1 MASTLGTLQPFRYRG
16 YVWDEETGL
25 YYLRSRYYKAVIF
38 RFLSNDVIVSKI
50 GEQLSTNAYIYSKN
64 NSVVCADADGT
75 DCYYVIYDNRENGKE
90 KGLRLQGEWAISF
103 LESIGHDVECAG
115 FTDIPG
121 FARAWNNIGTKKYDY
136 IVIYAHGSPGTIDCN
151 GGYLKET
158 LTEYKDSNDHYCY
171 SSKIRLSDIQVTKG
185 IILLSCNAATPD
197 SEYMTAIGMLSSKA
211 GGAPTTGS
219 AYASVNYYPGTGI
232 PKQGPGISGENSLWT
247 NISRLLYYIGARCW
261 VTFSK
266 DGYTIK

>member
-1 MASTLGTLQPFRYRG
+1 MIALIDGSGNRVVEYSYDAWGKPIQKTGTMASTLGTLQPFRYRG

-103 LESIGHDVECAG
+103 LESIGHD
-115 FTDIPG
+115 T
-121 FARAWNNIGTKKYDY
+121 
-136 IVIYAHGSPGTIDCN
+136 
-151 GGYLKET
+151 
-158 LTEYKDSNDHYCY
+158 
-171 SSKIRLSDIQVTKG
+171 
-185 IILLSCNAATPD
+185 
-197 SEYMTAIGMLSSKA
+197 
-211 GGAPTTGS
+211 
-219 AYASVNYYPGTGI
+219 
-232 PKQGPGISGENSLWT
+232 
-247 NISRLLYYIGARCW
+247 
-261 VTFSK
+261 
-266 DGYTIK
+266 